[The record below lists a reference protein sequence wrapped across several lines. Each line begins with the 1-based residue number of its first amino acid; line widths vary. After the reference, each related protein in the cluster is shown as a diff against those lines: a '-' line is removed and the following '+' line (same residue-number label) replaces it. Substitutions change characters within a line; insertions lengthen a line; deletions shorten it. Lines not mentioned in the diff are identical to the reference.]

1 MIIMVYAVANDVRM
15 LTGWSTATISD
26 ATVGSLITM
35 SDGYIDALGIT
46 GTTAQLSHLSSLY
59 AAHLGELNLRGN
71 LNSFSS
77 AGTNITFNADGETAW
92 LKTFN
97 SVKNRYAGIQR
108 NKVWSNL

>member
-1 MIIMVYAVANDVRM
+1 MAYSVANDVRM
-15 LTGWSTATISD
+15 LTGWSTTTLSD

-35 SDGYIDALGIT
+35 SDGYIDAMGIT
-46 GTTAQLSHLSSLY
+46 GTSAQLAHLSALY

-71 LNSFSS
+71 LSGFSS
-77 AGTNITFNADGETAW
+77 AGTNVSFNTDGETSW

-97 SVKNRYAGIQR
+97 SIKNRYVGIQR